1 MGERGG
7 ITVVFS
13 GGGTGGHLYP
23 ALALAQALS
32 DLRPDVRPFFVGACR
47 GIEARVLPQRG
58 VEHVLLPVEGFQRGN
73 WRANGSVLPNLL
85 RSLAT
90 VGTVFR
96 TLRPELAVVTGGYA
110 GGPAGLVAAAMGVP
124 MALQEQNAVPGVTT
138 RALSLRARQ
147 VHLAF
152 PEARDRLP
160 RRARS
165 RVRISGNPVRPSDR
179 SIRPEARERLGFTP
193 EQRVLLVVGGSQG
206 SQALNRVVAEV
217 VEGLSAGTLDRAEEQ
232 VLYWSTGPTN
242 YEPVREELNRL
253 GNPEWVRAVP
263 YIDDMA
269 DALAAAD
276 LALSRAGAM
285 TTSEFLAWG
294 LPAVMVPLPTSAEDH
309 QRLNAEA
316 LERAGAGIMVPEAG
330 LQAQGLWHRVRPL
343 LDDRAALER
352 MEQQALARGRPNAA
366 TEIASALATLL
377 PANGRAAR

>member
-1 MGERGG
+1 MDERRG

-23 ALALAQALS
+23 ALALAEALS
-32 DLRPDVRPFFVGACR
+32 DLRPDVRPFFVGARR
-47 GIEARVLPQRG
+47 GLEARVLPQRG
-58 VEHVLLPVEGFQRGN
+58 LDHVLLPVEGFQRGD
-73 WRANGSVLPNLL
+73 WRSNGSVLPNLL

-90 VGTVFR
+90 VGTVFQD
-96 TLRPELAVVTGGYA
+96 LRPELAVVTGGYA

-193 EQRVLLVVGGSQG
+193 DQRVLLVVGGSQG
-206 SQALNRVVAEV
+206 SRALNQVVTGV
-217 VEGLSAGTLDRAEEQ
+217 VEGLSAGTLERGQEQ
-232 VLYWSTGPTN
+232 VLYWSTGPTHF
-242 YEPVREELNRL
+242 EPVQEALNRI

-316 LERAGAGIMVPEAG
+316 LEQAGAGIMVPEAG
-330 LQAQGLWHRVRPL
+330 LQAGGLWDRVRPL
-343 LDDRAALER
+343 MDDRGALKQ
-352 MEQQALARGRPNAA
+352 MEQQALIRGRPNAA
-366 TEIASALATLL
+366 SEIASALATLL
-377 PANGRAAR
+377 PANGRSRP